1 MSRLPD
7 LFPDLCQEGVELA
20 ELEDPSAKSG
30 LEVFFGAVFL
40 ELEWIDWG
48 EFKEHVYTLPVP
60 FQP

>member
-7 LFPDLCQEGVELA
+7 LFPDLCQEGVELE

-30 LEVFFGAVFL
+30 LEFFSVLFL
-40 ELEWIDWG
+40 ELEWIDGG